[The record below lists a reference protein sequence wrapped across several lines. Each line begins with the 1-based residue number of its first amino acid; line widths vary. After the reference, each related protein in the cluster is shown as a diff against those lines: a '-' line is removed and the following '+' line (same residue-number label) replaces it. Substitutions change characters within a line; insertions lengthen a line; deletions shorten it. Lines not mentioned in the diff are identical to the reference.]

1 MVRKDETLNLEI
13 LNSAKKE
20 FLTYGYQEASLRR
33 ICKNAGVTTGALYKR
48 YSGKEDLFG
57 TLLEPSLQVMKK
69 IEQQHL
75 QDDYQLLREDK
86 LSQMWDKSLEE
97 LTEIMQFIYEHEDNM
112 RLLLFKSH
120 GSKFESFQ
128 QEMIEGLTDSTYH
141 YLEQAY
147 QEEKISHIL
156 DKSQLRLAMTAYYKA
171 IIQPL
176 EQGWS
181 YQEALLACQ
190 TIIKLFNWSHL
201 LGF

>member
-1 MVRKDETLNLEI
+1 MVKKDETLNLEI

-48 YSGKEDLFG
+48 YSGKEALFG
-57 TLLEPSLQVMKK
+57 TLLEPTVQAIEMMKQKYLQN
-69 IEQQHL
+69 
-75 QDDYQLLREDK
+75 DYQLLRENR
-86 LSQMWDKSLEE
+86 LSQMWNKSLDE
-97 LTEIMQFIYEHEDNM
+97 LTDIMHFIYDHEDSM

-120 GSKFESFQ
+120 GSTFETFQ
-128 QEMIEGLTDSTYH
+128 QQMIEELTDSTYH
-141 YLEQAY
+141 YLEQAH
-147 QEEKISHIL
+147 QEGKISHVL
-156 DKSQLRLAMTAYYKA
+156 DKSQLRLTMTAYYKA

-190 TIIKLFNWSHL
+190 TIIKLFNWSRL

>member
-128 QEMIEGLTDSTYH
+128 QEMIEGLTDSTYY

>member
-128 QEMIEGLTDSTYH
+128 QEMIEGLTDSTYY

-190 TIIKLFNWSHL
+190 TMIKLFNWSHL

>member
-1 MVRKDETLNLEI
+1 MVRKDKTLNLEI

-48 YSGKEDLFG
+48 YSGKEALFG
-57 TLLEPSLQVMKK
+57 TLLEPTVQAIEMMKQEYLQN
-69 IEQQHL
+69 
-75 QDDYQLLREDK
+75 DYQLLRENR
-86 LSQMWDKSLEE
+86 LSQMWNKSLDE
-97 LTEIMQFIYEHEDNM
+97 LTEIMQFIYDHEDNM
-112 RLLLFKSH
+112 CLLFFKSH
-120 GSKFESFQ
+120 GSKFETFQ
-128 QEMIEGLTDSTYH
+128 QEMVEELTDSTYH

-147 QEEKISHIL
+147 QEGKISHVL
-156 DKSQLRLAMTAYYKA
+156 DKSQLRLAMTTYYKA

-190 TIIKLFNWSHL
+190 TIIKLFNW
-201 LGF
+201 

>member
-1 MVRKDETLNLEI
+1 MAIK
-13 LNSAKKE
+13 
-20 FLTYGYQEASLRR
+20 EASLRR

-48 YSGKEDLFG
+48 YSGKEALFG
-57 TLLEPSLQVMKK
+57 TLLEPTVQAIEMMKQEYLQN
-69 IEQQHL
+69 
-75 QDDYQLLREDK
+75 DYQLLRENR
-86 LSQMWDKSLEE
+86 LSQMWNKSLDE
-97 LTEIMQFIYEHEDNM
+97 LTDIMQFIYDYEDSM
-112 RLLLFKSH
+112 RLLFFRSH
-120 GSKFESFQ
+120 GSKFETFQ
-128 QEMIEGLTDSTYH
+128 QQMIEGLTDSTYH

-147 QEEKISHIL
+147 QEGKISHIL
-156 DKSQLRLAMTAYYKA
+156 DKSQLCLAMTAYYKA

>member
-1 MVRKDETLNLEI
+1 MMK
-13 LNSAKKE
+13 
-20 FLTYGYQEASLRR
+20 QE
-33 ICKNAGVTTGALYKR
+33 Y
-48 YSGKEDLFG
+48 
-57 TLLEPSLQVMKK
+57 LQN
-69 IEQQHL
+69 
-75 QDDYQLLREDK
+75 DYQLLRENR
-86 LSQMWDKSLEE
+86 LSQMWNKSLDE
-97 LTEIMQFIYEHEDNM
+97 LTEIMQFIYDHEDNM

-120 GSKFESFQ
+120 GSKFETFQ

-147 QEEKISHIL
+147 QEGKISHIL
-156 DKSQLRLAMTAYYKA
+156 DKSQLCLAMTAYYKA

>member
-1 MVRKDETLNLEI
+1 MVRKDKTLNLEI

-48 YSGKEDLFG
+48 YSGKEALFG
-57 TLLEPSLQVMKK
+57 TLLEPTVQAIEMMKQEYLQN
-69 IEQQHL
+69 
-75 QDDYQLLREDK
+75 DYQLLRENR
-86 LSQMWDKSLEE
+86 LSQMWNKSLDE
-97 LTEIMQFIYEHEDNM
+97 LTEIMQFIYDHEDSM

-120 GSKFESFQ
+120 GSKFETFQ
-128 QEMIEGLTDSTYH
+128 QQMIEGLTDSTYH

-147 QEEKISHIL
+147 QEGKISHIL

-176 EQGWS
+176 EQGWF

>member
-1 MVRKDETLNLEI
+1 MVRKDKTLNLEI

-48 YSGKEDLFG
+48 YSGKEVLFG
-57 TLLEPSLQVMKK
+57 TLLEPTVQAIEMMKQEYLQN
-69 IEQQHL
+69 
-75 QDDYQLLREDK
+75 DYQLLRENR
-86 LSQMWDKSLEE
+86 LSQMWNKSLDE
-97 LTEIMQFIYEHEDNM
+97 LTEIMYFIYDHEDNM

-120 GSKFESFQ
+120 GSKFETFQ

-147 QEEKISHIL
+147 QEGKISHIL
-156 DKSQLRLAMTAYYKA
+156 DKSQLCLAMTAYYKA